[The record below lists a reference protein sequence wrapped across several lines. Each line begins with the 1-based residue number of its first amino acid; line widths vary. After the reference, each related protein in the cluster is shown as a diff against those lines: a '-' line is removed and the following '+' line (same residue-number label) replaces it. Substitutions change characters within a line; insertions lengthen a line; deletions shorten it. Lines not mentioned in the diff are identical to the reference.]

1 MFKEKLEEYKQLKKN
16 VDKSRGIKKK
26 INRLKLKI
34 FVNRNS
40 EELLGNVCLM
50 SALEYRNISFLADSA
65 QESPLVKTISRF
77 TK

>member
-1 MFKEKLEEYKQLKKN
+1 MFKEKLEEYKQLQKN

-65 QESPLVKTISRF
+65 QKSPLVKTISRF